1 MGEELTKA
9 PGSSCP
15 CKMGWRVARRL
26 LCGIKWVIKKGMWPP
41 SGSAACGNWKSF
53 LALSVES
60 LARWWLL
67 AHLSYL
73 SVPLDR
79 HVGWS
84 RAGSQRAAP
93 VSRTGPWGHNP
104 AYLGGWPC
112 CRVGEEASRRTA
124 SPAVREEELGK
135 KEAGR
140 VSSFISSFF
149 AADSSALMFHALME
163 TV

>member
-1 MGEELTKA
+1 
-9 PGSSCP
+9 
-15 CKMGWRVARRL
+15 
-26 LCGIKWVIKKGMWPP
+26 MWPP

-60 LARWWLL
+60 LACWWLL

-79 HVGWS
+79 YVGWS

-104 AYLGGWPC
+104 AYLRGWPC
-112 CRVGEEASRRTA
+112 CHVGEEASRRTA
-124 SPAVREEELGK
+124 SPAVRATGDLWGGIAPQEGGTSGTREHEGVTSEPQRELI
-135 KEAGR
+135 
-140 VSSFISSFF
+140 VPQSCSVPVP
-149 AADSSALMFHALME
+149 ME
-163 TV
+163 RGSPVWAEQGCLRQDVQPSWHW